1 MKKIIIL
8 FTLLLSV
15 ASYSQKLNQY
25 KYALT
30 PIKFSFQK
38 EENQYNL
45 NVLTKMLM
53 QKYGFESYLDNDTLP
68 LAFSKNLT
76 QRINVNI
83 VDNSSLFT
91 TKLKVEL
98 KDLNGIAIAT
108 SPEGVSRE
116 KNYFTAYNEALRMAF
131 ASFVDIKN
139 YRFTE
144 NSNQNYIKITD
155 NTTIESVKTILV
167 SQLTVKPTNVGYQIV
182 DEQGNI
188 IYNLLKTSLKEVF
201 IAEKNNQKGIVS
213 KHNNDWI
220 FEYYDENVLKSELIK
235 VTF

>member
-1 MKKIIIL
+1 MKKIVIL

-15 ASYSQKLNQY
+15 VSYSQKLNQY

-68 LAFSKNLT
+68 MDFSKNLT

-98 KDLNGIAIAT
+98 KDLNGITIAT

-131 ASFVDIKN
+131 TNFVDLKI
-139 YRFTE
+139 YHFTE
-144 NSNQNYIKITD
+144 NQNQNYIKITD
-155 NTTIESVKTILV
+155 NTTIENIKTILV
-167 SQLTVKPTNVGYQIV
+167 NQLTVKPTSFGYQIV

-213 KHNNDWI
+213 KHNSDWI
-220 FEYYDENVLKSELIK
+220 FEFYNNEKLIFEK
-235 VTF
+235 VNATF